1 MNKLNMKTAAL
12 FLSLSAIFYTTDSIA
27 QHGGPAVEQW
37 KSFLP
42 YNQGEG
48 VASDGTTFFCATSS
62 GFFTYNRNEGT
73 LTPYS
78 KANGM
83 SDVGL
88 SGVAYDGL
96 TQTAI
101 LVYTNS
107 NIDLF
112 KDLAFY
118 NIPEVKRTNVGGD
131 KTVHHITAGG
141 GKAYL
146 SSTIGLFILN
156 LTKREIKETVTF
168 TDNGLTMPVY
178 ASAIANDSVYAVTGM
193 GLYGTSVNNSFI
205 LNYATWKK
213 LDDRVFRYVCY
224 AGGTLY
230 TANADSLYRFSNG
243 ALSLFRK
250 TTYPVTALDAG
261 PGGLWVSA
269 ANTDSFKGYGK
280 RINSDGMVTDSF
292 GTVSPTQIIELGN
305 GEVWF
310 TDNSNYSF
318 PNQRGLR
325 KKVDVTHADP
335 YFPDG
340 PVTASSFDISAY
352 DSDLWMAHGGKTEG
366 WGSTKS
372 RAMYSHFHDDKWTNY
387 PYVSDDEWVQDF
399 IRVLRDQST
408 GKVYM
413 GSYSGGV
420 AIIDPGGATNVYNKG
435 VLPSVNSEGKLF
447 PVSGL
452 AQDAN
457 GNLWVSNSG
466 TPNELSVRTPEGN
479 WYNGRSIVENQEHSA
494 ADVLVDDNGRK
505 WFITL
510 YSRGAVVYDDNG
522 TLDNSSD
529 DRYRWLRMGGGSGN
543 LPDNN
548 TLSMV
553 KDKDGV
559 IWIGTSNGIAIVN
572 DPDGAFAGT
581 AEASLKVV
589 TFGDQIGGY
598 LFQNQAVK
606 AMAVDGA
613 NRKWIGTTNGV
624 WLISEDA
631 EKIIYRFNEDNSPLP
646 SSYIERINIDPVTGD
661 VYFSTSK
668 GVVAFRSTAT
678 DGKAQ
683 NDDPLVI
690 YPNPVPA
697 GFNGMIAVRGVAD
710 NADVRFTDI
719 AGQMVYRTQALGGQA
734 VWNGKDYTGHKVQ
747 SGVYLVF
754 VVNKDGTQKATG
766 KFIIHN

>member
-1 MNKLNMKTAAL
+1 MKTAAL
-12 FLSLSAIFYTTDSIA
+12 FLSLSAILYTTDSIA

-48 VASDGTTFFCATSS
+48 VATDGTSFFCATSS
-62 GFFTYNRNEGT
+62 GFFTYNRVDGT

-83 SDVGL
+83 SDIGL
-88 SGVAYDGL
+88 SGVAYDPL
-96 TQTAI
+96 SQMAI
-101 LVYTNS
+101 LAYTNS
-107 NIDLF
+107 NVDLF
-112 KDLAFY
+112 KDNTFY
-118 NIPEVKRTNVGGD
+118 NIPEIKRTNVGGD
-131 KTVHHITAGG
+131 KTIHHVTAGG

-146 SSTIGLFILN
+146 SSAIGLFILN
-156 LTKREIKETVTF
+156 LDKREIKETVTF
-168 TDNGLTMPVY
+168 TDNGLTVPVY
-178 ASAIANDSVYAVTGM
+178 ASAVANDSVYAVTGM
-193 GLYGTSVNNSFI
+193 GLFRSSVDNNFI
-205 LNYATWKK
+205 LNYATWDK
-213 LDDRVFRYVCY
+213 LDDREFHFVCF

-230 TANADSLYRFSNG
+230 TASGDTLYQRANG
-243 ALSLFRK
+243 AINLFRK
-250 TTYPVTALDAG
+250 TTYPVTSLD
-261 PGGLWVSA
+261 PGKDGLWVS
-269 ANTDSFKGYGK
+269 TSDSLVFKGYGK
-280 RINSDGMVTDSF
+280 LVKADGTVADSF
-292 GTVSPTQIIELGN
+292 ASVSPTQVVQLGN
-305 GEVWF
+305 DEVWF
-310 TDNSNYSF
+310 SDNSNYSF
-318 PNQRGLR
+318 PDSRGLR
-325 KKVDVTHADP
+325 KKINVTQSEP

-352 DSDLWMAHGGKTEG
+352 NGDLWMAHGGKTEG
-366 WGSTKS
+366 WNFTKS
-372 RAMYSHFHDDKWTNY
+372 RAMFSHFQDDRWRNY
-387 PYVSDDEWVQDF
+387 PYVSDYEWVQDF
-399 IRVLRDQST
+399 IRVLRDQSS
-408 GKVYM
+408 GRVYM

-420 AIIDPGGATNVYNKG
+420 TIVEPSGEVNTYNKG
-435 VLPSVNSEGKLF
+435 LLPSVNSQGIIF

-452 AQDAN
+452 AMDQN
-457 GNLWVSNSG
+457 SNLWISNAG
-466 TPNELSVRTPEGN
+466 TPNELSVRTADGN
-479 WYNGRSIVENQEHSA
+479 WYNGRSIVENPEHSA
-494 ADVLVDDNGRK
+494 ADVLVDDYDHK

-522 TLDNSSD
+522 TPENASD
-529 DRYRWLRMGGGSGN
+529 DRYRFLRMGAGSGN

-559 IWIGTSNGIAIVN
+559 IWIGTANGIAIVN
-572 DPDGAFAGT
+572 DPGSALEGT
-581 AEASLKVV
+581 SEATLKVV

-624 WLISEDA
+624 WLVSEDA
-631 EKIIYRFNEDNSPLP
+631 ENIVYRFTEDNSPLP
-646 SSYIERINIDPVTGD
+646 SNYIERINIDPVTGD

-668 GVVAFRSTAT
+668 GVAAFRSTAT
-678 DGKAQ
+678 QGNAQ
-683 NDDPLVI
+683 NDDPLLI

-710 NADVRFTDI
+710 NSDVRFTDI
-719 AGQMVYRTQALGGQA
+719 AGQMVYRTTALGGQA

-754 VVNKDGTQKATG
+754 VVNKDGTQKTTG